1 MAGDYARWLASET
14 TATLTHDT
22 PADPFSRIP
31 DPNSR
36 YEGTVLETSAERAA
50 RETGP
55 EEAGR

>member
-14 TATLTHDT
+14 TAALTHDM

-31 DPNSR
+31 DPDSG

-50 RETGP
+50 REARP
-55 EEAGR
+55 EEKP